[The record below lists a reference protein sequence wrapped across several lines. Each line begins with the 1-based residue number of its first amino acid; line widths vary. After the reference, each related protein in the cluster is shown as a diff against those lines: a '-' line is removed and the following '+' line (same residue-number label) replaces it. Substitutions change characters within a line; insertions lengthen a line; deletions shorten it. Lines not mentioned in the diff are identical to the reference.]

1 MFIAT
6 PTGICTY
13 LHNVDTKRGDWRGL
27 SAAFDKPVYGE
38 GKVLPVTARLIVTM
52 CTRITPYVSALP
64 STGRVLRS
72 CR

>member
-38 GKVLPVTARLIVTM
+38 GKVLPVTAR
-52 CTRITPYVSALP
+52 PNN
-64 STGRVLRS
+64 VLTNNIHTKPGG
-72 CR
+72 